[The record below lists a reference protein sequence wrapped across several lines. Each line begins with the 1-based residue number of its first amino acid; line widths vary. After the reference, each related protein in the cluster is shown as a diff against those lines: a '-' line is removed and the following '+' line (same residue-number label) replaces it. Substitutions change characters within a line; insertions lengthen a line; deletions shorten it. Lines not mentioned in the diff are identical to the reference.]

1 MMKPFLRA
9 LMMTVTLALA
19 AAPALAE
26 ITLDCVAG
34 GASIGFMADVTHA
47 QVLRFWRQVATAARS
62 DGRAV
67 IVAERD
73 GAVLG
78 VVQMIPTR
86 IDNQPH
92 RGEVAKMLVNAEHPV
107 IYADRVARTPEGL
120 KLLVE
125 LAETLQAP
133 VCDSTNRFNFPWR
146 HPLNQSR
153 RQRQL
158 MNQADVP
165 QQAIDALQDILV
177 RYPDLAAVQT
187 LINALKLFQ

>member
-1 MMKPFLRA
+1 MDPQISLR
-9 LMMTVTLALA
+9 TLTPDQTLA

-92 RGEVAKMLVNAEHPV
+92 RGEVAKMLVHRSARRAGVGAALMRAAED
-107 IYADRVARTPEGL
+107 AARAKGRT
-120 KLLVE
+120 LLVLDTVE
-125 LAETLQAP
+125 GGAGERLYRRLGWTAVGAIPGYALFPDGAP
-133 VCDSTNRFNFPWR
+133 CATVVFYK
-146 HPLNQSR
+146 
-153 RQRQL
+153 
-158 MNQADVP
+158 
-165 QQAIDALQDILV
+165 AL
-177 RYPDLAAVQT
+177 
-187 LINALKLFQ
+187 